1 MDRSMSYM
9 GRCITAASLGS
20 EGKALHLGADPI
32 VFCGAEQA
40 EPVPAEGEEQP
51 PQG

>member
-9 GRCITAASLGS
+9 GRCIASASLGG
-20 EGKALHLGADPI
+20 EAKALHLGADPI
-32 VFCGAEQA
+32 VFCGSEQA
-40 EPVPAEGEEQP
+40 ESVPADGEEQP